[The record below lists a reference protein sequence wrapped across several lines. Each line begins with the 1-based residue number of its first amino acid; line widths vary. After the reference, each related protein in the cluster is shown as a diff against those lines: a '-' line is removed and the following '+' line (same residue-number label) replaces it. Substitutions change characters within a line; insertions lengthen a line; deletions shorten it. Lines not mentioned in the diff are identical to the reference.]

1 MYLSLLPFQPSVL
14 IINVFFFFYSAT
26 KRVFGCS
33 WPQQIKRWLMHASCS
48 LIFTKNIGKDLTP
61 VLTHFTCSLRGH
73 PSKQAHP
80 CLWTA
85 SQTRVVSPLPGCP
98 RISEILREKKTIS
111 KLGGFCFV
119 LIIVLSY
126 CLKWSTVLVK
136 LTQIDCCSLSNMYY
150 VFQCLVAFCLI
161 WRHALIHTYINIV
174 HCFS

>member
-14 IINVFFFFYSAT
+14 IINVFFSFYSAT

-73 PSKQAHP
+73 PSKQTHP

-111 KLGGFCFV
+111 KLGGFVLFCFV

-136 LTQIDCCSLSNMYY
+136 LTQIDCCSCQTCIMFFSVWLHFAWFGGMLWYTPI
-150 VFQCLVAFCLI
+150 LI
-161 WRHALIHTYINIV
+161 
-174 HCFS
+174 